1 MNNTSKLLKL
11 AFVICAL
18 LTAAG
23 LAAEIPAGYYTA
35 LKGKSEAAL
44 KTATYQIINPHT
56 RVSSYSALPTYFQ
69 KTDVYPNSNRWW
81 DMYSDIPLFA
91 PSFSGL
97 NREHSLPKSW
107 WGGSTTVAAYTD
119 LNHLYPSEA
128 KANQAKSNYPL
139 GVIASG
145 VTPTFD
151 NGLVKVGTGVNSG
164 GAKYV
169 FEPADEYKGD
179 FARTYFYMVTCY
191 QDMTWT
197 YTYMCKNGTYPSLQ
211 DWAIDLLLEW
221 HRKDGV
227 SQKELDRNE
236 AVYKI
241 QNNRNPFID
250 YPELAEYIW
259 GDKKGQAFNPDTQT
273 PPAGDPIL
281 ITPSNG
287 MYLDFNQTAINH
299 SSTAQLQ
306 FRGENLT
313 GYLELNLSRTD
324 NTDSEYFSLSTNTV
338 QSKDANRQDGSWITV
353 TYTPT
358 KLGKHT
364 AQLIITEGGLLEGS
378 RVVELTGECLE
389 EPTLSK
395 LTATDATDVTA
406 DGFTANWDVPA
417 NEVVDY
423 YMVTLKHYRGN
434 DVVTEELPA
443 ESNSLVVDNFTG
455 DDYCTYSVRSS
466 RLNMYSEES
475 NVITVANPASI
486 GAIETDTPFTVQA
499 FEGGTVRIR
508 CSEKLYNLR
517 VFDLAGREI
526 KLIAEVDDYMEFTMP
541 AGAYIVTVDGHL
553 SPVKMIVR

>member
-11 AFVICAL
+11 AFAVCAL
-18 LTAAG
+18 FLASG
-23 LAAEIPAGYYTA
+23 LGAEIPAGYYTA

-44 KTATYQIINPHT
+44 KTATCQIINPHT
-56 RVSSYSALPTYFQ
+56 KVSSYSALPSYFQ
-69 KTDVYPNSNRWW
+69 KTDVYPNSTRWW
-81 DMYSDIPLFA
+81 DMYSDIPLYA

-107 WGGSTTVAAYTD
+107 WGGSESTPAYTD

-139 GVIASG
+139 GIVTG
-145 VTPTFD
+145 TPTFQ
-151 NGLVKVGTGVNSG
+151 NGVVKVGNGVNSG

-191 QDMTWT
+191 QDLSWK

-211 DWAIDLLLEW
+211 DWAISMLLKW
-221 HRKDGV
+221 HRNDPV
-227 SQKELDRNE
+227 SQKELDRND

-250 YPELAEYIW
+250 FPELAEYIW
-259 GDKKGQAFNPDTQT
+259 GDKKGQPFNPDTET
-273 PPAGDPIL
+273 PPTGKAIL

-313 GYLELNLSRTD
+313 GYLELNLSRAA
-324 NTDSEYFSLSTNTV
+324 NTDSEYFSLSTSTV

-353 TYTPT
+353 TYKPT
-358 KLGKHT
+358 ALGKHT
-364 AQLIITEGGLLEGS
+364 AQLIITEGGLQEGS
-378 RVVELTGECLE
+378 RIVQLSGECLA

-395 LTATDATDVTA
+395 LTATAATDVNA
-406 DGFTANWDVPA
+406 DSFTANWDVPT
-417 NEVVDY
+417 NEVIDY

-443 ESNSLVVDNFTG
+443 ESNSLVVDNFAG

-466 RLNMYSEES
+466 RLGMYSDES
-475 NVITVANPASI
+475 NVITVTNPASI
-486 GAIETDTPFTVQA
+486 GAVETDVPFAVQT
-499 FEGGTVRIR
+499 FDGGIIRIR

-517 VFDLAGREI
+517 VYDLAGREI
-526 KLIAEVDDYMEFTMP
+526 KLIAEITDFMEFTMP
-541 AGAYIVTVDGHL
+541 AGAYLVTVDGHRT
-553 SPVKMIVR
+553 PVKLIVR

>member
-11 AFVICAL
+11 AFAVCAL
-18 LTAAG
+18 FLASG
-23 LAAEIPAGYYTA
+23 LSAEIPAGYYTA

-44 KTATYQIINPHT
+44 KTATCQIINPHT
-56 RVSSYSALPTYFQ
+56 KVSSYSALPSYFQ
-69 KTDVYPNSNRWW
+69 KTDVYPNSTRWW
-81 DMYSDIPLFA
+81 DMYSDIPLYA

-107 WGGSTTVAAYTD
+107 WGGSESTPAYTD

-139 GVIASG
+139 GIVTG
-145 VTPTFD
+145 TPTFQ
-151 NGLVKVGTGVNSG
+151 NGVVKVGNGVNSG

-191 QDMTWT
+191 QDLSWK

-211 DWAIDLLLEW
+211 DWAISMLLKW
-221 HRKDGV
+221 HRNDPV
-227 SQKELDRNE
+227 SQKEVDRND

-250 YPELAEYIW
+250 FPELAEYIW
-259 GDKKGQAFNPDTQT
+259 GDKKGQPFNPDTET
-273 PPAGDPIL
+273 PPTGDPVL

-287 MYLDFNQTAINH
+287 MYLDFNQAAINH

-313 GYLELNLSRTD
+313 GYLELNLSRAA
-324 NTDSEYFSLSTNTV
+324 NTDSEYFSLSTSTV

-353 TYTPT
+353 TYKPT
-358 KLGKHT
+358 ALGKHT
-364 AQLIITEGGLLEGS
+364 AQLIITEGGLQEGS
-378 RVVELTGECLE
+378 RIVQLSGECLA

-395 LTATDATDVTA
+395 LTATDATDVNA
-406 DGFTANWDVPA
+406 DSFTANWDVPA
-417 NEVVDY
+417 NEVIDY

-443 ESNSLVVDNFTG
+443 ESNSLVVDNFAG

-466 RLNMYSEES
+466 RLGMYSDES
-475 NVITVANPASI
+475 NVITVTNPASI
-486 GAIETDTPFTVQA
+486 GAVETDVPFAVQT
-499 FEGGTVRIR
+499 FDGGIIRIR

-517 VFDLAGREI
+517 VYDLAGREI
-526 KLIAEVDDYMEFTMP
+526 KLIAEITDFMEFTMP
-541 AGAYIVTVDGHL
+541 AGAYLVTVDGHRT
-553 SPVKMIVR
+553 PVKLIVR

>member
-11 AFVICAL
+11 AFAVCAL
-18 LTAAG
+18 FLASG
-23 LAAEIPAGYYTA
+23 LSAEIPAGYYTA

-44 KTATYQIINPHT
+44 KTATCQIINPHT
-56 RVSSYSALPTYFQ
+56 KVSSYSALPSYFQ
-69 KTDVYPNSNRWW
+69 KTDVYPNSTRWW
-81 DMYSDIPLFA
+81 DMYSDIPLYA

-107 WGGSTTVAAYTD
+107 WGGSESTPAYTD

-139 GVIASG
+139 GIVTG
-145 VTPTFD
+145 TPTFQ
-151 NGLVKVGTGVNSG
+151 NGVVKVGNGVNSG

-191 QDMTWT
+191 QDLSWK

-211 DWAIDLLLEW
+211 DWAISMLLKW
-221 HRKDGV
+221 HRNDPV
-227 SQKELDRNE
+227 SQKEVDRND

-250 YPELAEYIW
+250 FPELAEYIW
-259 GDKKGQAFNPDTQT
+259 GDKKGQPFNPDTET
-273 PPAGDPIL
+273 PPTGDPVL

-287 MYLDFNQTAINH
+287 MYLDFNQAAINH

-313 GYLELNLSRTD
+313 KKLELSVTGAD
-324 NTDSEYFSLSTNTV
+324 KDQFQLSTDQV
-338 QSKDANRQDGSWITV
+338 SASAANRQDGTWISV
-353 TYTPT
+353 TYKP
-358 KLGKHT
+358 KALGKHS
-364 AQLIITEGGLLEGS
+364 AHLLIIDGGLQEGS
-378 RVVELTGECLE
+378 RIVQLSGECLA

-395 LTATDATDVTA
+395 LTATAATDVNA
-406 DGFTANWDVPA
+406 DSFTANWDVPA
-417 NEVVDY
+417 NEVIDY

-443 ESNSLVVDNFTG
+443 ESNSLVVDNFAG

-466 RLNMYSEES
+466 RLGMYSDES
-475 NVITVANPASI
+475 NVITVTNPASI
-486 GAIETDTPFTVQA
+486 GAVETDLPFAVQT
-499 FEGGTVRIR
+499 FDGGIIRIR

-517 VFDLAGREI
+517 VYDLAGREI
-526 KLIAEVDDYMEFTMP
+526 KLIAEITDFMEFTMP
-541 AGAYIVTVDGHL
+541 PGAYLVTVDGHRT
-553 SPVKMIVR
+553 PVKLIVR

>member
-11 AFVICAL
+11 AFAVCAL
-18 LTAAG
+18 FLASG
-23 LAAEIPAGYYTA
+23 LGAEIPAGYYTA

-44 KTATYQIINPHT
+44 KTATCQIINPHT
-56 RVSSYSALPTYFQ
+56 KVSSYSALPSYFQ
-69 KTDVYPNSNRWW
+69 KTDVYPNSTRWW
-81 DMYSDIPLFA
+81 DMYSDIPLYA

-107 WGGSTTVAAYTD
+107 WGGSESTPAYTD

-139 GVIASG
+139 GIVTG
-145 VTPTFD
+145 TPTFQ
-151 NGLVKVGTGVNSG
+151 NGVVKVGNGVNSG

-191 QDMTWT
+191 QDLNWK

-211 DWAIDLLLEW
+211 DWAISMLLKW
-221 HRKDGV
+221 HRDDPV
-227 SQKELDRNE
+227 CQKEVDRND

-250 YPELAEYIW
+250 FPELAEYIW
-259 GDKKGQAFNPDTQT
+259 GDKKGQAFNPDTET
-273 PPAGDPIL
+273 PPTGDPVL

-313 GYLELNLSRTD
+313 GYLELNLSRAA
-324 NTDSEYFSLSTNTV
+324 NTDSEYFSLSTSTV

-353 TYTPT
+353 TYKPT
-358 KLGKHT
+358 ALGKHT
-364 AQLIITEGGLLEGS
+364 AQLIITEGGLQEGS
-378 RVVELTGECLE
+378 RIVQLSGECLA

-395 LTATDATDVTA
+395 LTATAATDVNA
-406 DGFTANWDVPA
+406 DSFTANWDVPA
-417 NEVVDY
+417 NEVIDY

-443 ESNSLVVDNFTG
+443 ESNSLVVDNFAG

-466 RLNMYSEES
+466 RLGMYSDES
-475 NVITVANPASI
+475 NVITVTNPASI
-486 GAIETDTPFTVQA
+486 GAVETDLPFAVQT
-499 FEGGTVRIR
+499 FDGGIIRIR

-517 VFDLAGREI
+517 VYDLAGREI
-526 KLIAEVDDYMEFTMP
+526 KLIAEITDFMEFTMP
-541 AGAYIVTVDGHL
+541 AGAYLVTVDGHRT
-553 SPVKMIVR
+553 PVKLIVR

>member
-11 AFVICAL
+11 AFAVCAL
-18 LTAAG
+18 FLASG
-23 LAAEIPAGYYTA
+23 LGAEIPAGYYTA

-44 KTATYQIINPHT
+44 KTATCQIINPHT
-56 RVSSYSALPTYFQ
+56 KVSSYSALPSYFQ
-69 KTDVYPNSNRWW
+69 KTDVYPNSTRWW
-81 DMYSDIPLFA
+81 DMYSDIPLYA

-107 WGGSTTVAAYTD
+107 WGGSESTPAYTD

-139 GVIASG
+139 GIVTG
-145 VTPTFD
+145 TPTFQ
-151 NGLVKVGTGVNSG
+151 NGVVKVGNGVNSG

-191 QDMTWT
+191 QDLSWK

-211 DWAIDLLLEW
+211 DWAISMLLKW
-221 HRKDGV
+221 HRDDPV
-227 SQKELDRNE
+227 SQKEVDRND

-250 YPELAEYIW
+250 FPELAEYIW
-259 GDKKGQAFNPDTQT
+259 GDKKGQPFNPDTET
-273 PPAGDPIL
+273 PPTGDPVL

-313 GYLELNLSRTD
+313 GYLELNLSRAA
-324 NTDSEYFSLSTNTV
+324 NTDSEYFSLSTSTV

-353 TYTPT
+353 TYKPT
-358 KLGKHT
+358 ALGKHT
-364 AQLIITEGGLLEGS
+364 AQLIITEGGLQEGS
-378 RVVELTGECLE
+378 RIVQLSGECLA

-395 LTATDATDVTA
+395 LTATAATDVNA
-406 DGFTANWDVPA
+406 DSFTANWDVPA
-417 NEVVDY
+417 YEVIDY

-443 ESNSLVVDNFTG
+443 ESNSLVVDNFAG

-466 RLNMYSEES
+466 RLGMYSDES
-475 NVITVANPASI
+475 NVITVTNPASI
-486 GAIETDTPFTVQA
+486 GAVETDLPFAVQT
-499 FEGGTVRIR
+499 FDGGIIRIR

-517 VFDLAGREI
+517 VYDLAGREI
-526 KLIAEVDDYMEFTMP
+526 KLIAEITDFMEFTMP
-541 AGAYIVTVDGHL
+541 AGAYLVTVDGHRT
-553 SPVKMIVR
+553 PVKLIVR

>member
-1 MNNTSKLLKL
+1 MNINSTLLKFIY
-11 AFVICAL
+11 AICAV
-18 LTAAG
+18 LTTAS
-23 LAAEIPAGYYTA
+23 LSAEIPAGYYAA

-44 KTATYQIINPHT
+44 KTAAYQIINPHT
-56 RVSSYSALPTYFQ
+56 KVSSYNALPSYFQ
-69 KTDVYPNSNRWW
+69 KTDVYPNSTRWW
-81 DMYSDIPLFA
+81 DMYSDIPLYA

-119 LNHLYPSEA
+119 INHLYPSEA

-145 VTPTFD
+145 VTPTFQ
-151 NGLVKVGTGVNSG
+151 NGVVKVGTGVNSG

-169 FEPADEYKGD
+169 FEPADQYKGD

-211 DWAIDLLLEW
+211 DWAITMLLEW
-221 HRKDGV
+221 NRKDPV

-250 YPELAEYIW
+250 FPELAEYIW
-259 GDKKGQAFNPDTQT
+259 GNKKGQAFNPDTDI
-273 PPAGDPIL
+273 PPTGDPML

-306 FRGENLT
+306 FRGENLS
-313 GYLELNLSRTD
+313 GNIEVRIIGENKSQFALPGNASVVRVPSASA
-324 NTDSEYFSLSTNTV
+324 N
-338 QSKDANRQDGSWITV
+338 QSQGTWTTISYN
-353 TYTPT
+353 PT
-358 KLGKHT
+358 SIGKHS
-364 AQLIITEGGLLEGS
+364 AQLSITDGGLVTT
-378 RVVELTGECLE
+378 RVVELTGECLA
-389 EPTLSK
+389 EPVLSK
-395 LTATDATDVTA
+395 LTATAATDVSG
-406 DGFTANWDVPA
+406 DSFTANWNEPA
-417 NEVVDY
+417 GEVVDY
-423 YMVTLKHYRGN
+423 YMVTLRHYRGN

-443 ESNSLVVDNFTG
+443 ESNSLVVDNFAG

-466 RLNMYSEES
+466 RLNMYSENS
-475 NVITVANPASI
+475 NVITVTNPASI
-486 GAIETDTPFTVQA
+486 GAVETDTPFAVQT
-499 FEGGTVRIR
+499 FGGGLVRIR

-517 VFDLAGREI
+517 VYDLAGRI
-526 KLIAEVDDYMEFTMP
+526 ISLIPEVIDYTEFTVP
-541 AGAYIVTVDGHL
+541 AGAYLVTADGHL
-553 SPVKMIVR
+553 QPVKMIVR

>member
-11 AFVICAL
+11 AFAVCAL
-18 LTAAG
+18 FLASG
-23 LAAEIPAGYYTA
+23 LSAEIPAGYYTA

-44 KTATYQIINPHT
+44 KTATCQIINPHT
-56 RVSSYSALPTYFQ
+56 KVSSYSALPSYFQ
-69 KTDVYPNSNRWW
+69 KTDVYPNSTRWW
-81 DMYSDIPLFA
+81 DMYSDIPLYA

-107 WGGSTTVAAYTD
+107 WGGSESTPAYTD

-139 GVIASG
+139 GIVTG
-145 VTPTFD
+145 TPTFQ
-151 NGLVKVGTGVNSG
+151 NGVVKVGNGVNSG
-164 GAKYV
+164 GAKCV

-191 QDMTWT
+191 QDLSWK

-211 DWAIDLLLEW
+211 DWAISMLLKW
-221 HRKDGV
+221 HRNDPV
-227 SQKELDRNE
+227 SQKEVDRND

-250 YPELAEYIW
+250 FPELAEYIW
-259 GDKKGQAFNPDTQT
+259 GDKKGQPFNPDTET
-273 PPAGDPIL
+273 PPTGDPVL

-287 MYLDFNQTAINH
+287 MYLDFNQAAINH

-313 GYLELNLSRTD
+313 GYLELNLSRAA
-324 NTDSEYFSLSTNTV
+324 NTDSEYFSLSTSTV

-353 TYTPT
+353 TYKPT
-358 KLGKHT
+358 ALGKHT
-364 AQLIITEGGLLEGS
+364 AQLIITEGGLQEGS
-378 RVVELTGECLE
+378 RIVQLSGECLA

-395 LTATDATDVTA
+395 LTATAATDVNA
-406 DGFTANWDVPA
+406 DSFTANWDVPA
-417 NEVVDY
+417 NEVIDY

-443 ESNSLVVDNFTG
+443 ESNSLVVDNFAG

-466 RLNMYSEES
+466 RLGMYSDES
-475 NVITVANPASI
+475 NVITVTNPASI
-486 GAIETDTPFTVQA
+486 GAVETDLPFAVQT
-499 FEGGTVRIR
+499 FDGGIIRIR

-517 VFDLAGREI
+517 VYDLAGREI
-526 KLIAEVDDYMEFTMP
+526 KLIAEITDFMEFTMP
-541 AGAYIVTVDGHL
+541 AGAYLVTVDGHRT
-553 SPVKMIVR
+553 PVKLIVR